1 MSVRTLY
8 DLESGKIL
16 SVETRQKR
24 AMDKLLSKLPEGVGY
39 LEGRPENISLYKVD
53 LDTLTFVEDNQ
64 AKDKK
69 AWKELRRE
77 RNVRLKTSDWSQ
89 LDDVS
94 VDKVEWAKYRK
105 SLRDLPAT
113 VSDPT
118 KVVWP
123 KEPS

>member
-77 RNVRLKTSDWSQ
+77 RNVRLKTCLLYTSDAA
-89 LDDVS
+89 D
-94 VDKVEWAKYRK
+94 E
-105 SLRDLPAT
+105 
-113 VSDPT
+113 
-118 KVVWP
+118 
-123 KEPS
+123 